1 MNEGLRADAFAHA
14 RIAHLAELD
23 RRVFQPQWLG
33 YLSIRLEKHF
43 VGARK
48 WPWGSRTNQWLH
60 HIRYVKSG
68 GQLTTRDVADYFR
81 LTRVKSFKLF
91 EDEAPIRQFLAA
103 ARKHRNAPT
112 KDSRAVTKK
121 ISKDRMMVNGIS
133 DSWPLT

>member
-1 MNEGLRADAFAHA
+1 MNEELRADAFAHA

-23 RRVFQPQWLG
+23 RRVFQPERLG
-33 YLSIRLEKHF
+33 YLSIRLEKHL

-48 WPWGSRTNQWLH
+48 WPWGSRTKQSLH

-68 GQLTTRDVADYFR
+68 GQLTARDVPDHFC
-81 LTRVKSFKLF
+81 LTRAKSFKLF
-91 EDEAPIRQFLAA
+91 EDEAPICQFLAA

-112 KDSRAVTKK
+112 KDSRAVSKK
-121 ISKDRMMVNGIS
+121 ISKDRMMVNGKS